1 MTDPQDLA
9 ARLTRL
15 EHELSVVVRRLD
27 AMQAAGPPHGAV
39 AADPLP
45 EPRPEPVVV
54 PEAVASEVDLA
65 EWATLLGRSF
75 VVFGGAYLLRALT
88 EGEYLPMMAGAGLGL
103 LYAGGWLWAAHRH
116 GATRRLSANVHGVTA
131 VLVGWPLVWEASA
144 RFALLGPAAAALALM
159 VLTTGAYVVA
169 HRHRLPV
176 IAGVAGFGTVI
187 AALAVAM
194 SADQYG
200 AVSLLLVTL
209 GSVTYWVS
217 DAPARGWLRWPMAI
231 AAGLSVMALTSRA
244 LATPPREPMLITL
257 VAQMWV
263 LATMQGSLAV
273 RFVLLQ
279 RPARVFDML
288 QAASGLVIGIGGAVL
303 VTRQAGAGVTLVGAV
318 AALFAA
324 GAYLAAYLRLVDRP
338 RLLTSYYTALTFG
351 VVSLVAALFIL
362 LEGAVLVMVALALAF
377 AAFVAPAHVRLAL
390 VPHAAWLVIV
400 ALSASGAV
408 SLAWTAW
415 VGTPAVWPSI
425 PVLAALTTGVG
436 LLMVLRPQLTPD
448 GGVVSEVARASLLVC
463 AVLVVAVIGAVGVTF
478 VAPVFA
484 GNPPDAGV
492 LASVRT
498 GVVAV
503 LALALGLAARWPRT
517 AVLASLVYPVLVAG
531 GLRLVLDDFRHSE
544 PSTMFIA
551 LALYGAALA
560 FAPRIASRKRA
571 APLA

>member
-1 MTDPQDLA
+1 MADPQDVT

-15 EHELSVVVRRLD
+15 EHELSEVVRRLETLEGTRPAVVAD
-27 AMQAAGPPHGAV
+27 PGSSPELVTV
-39 AADPLP
+39 AA
-45 EPRPEPVVV
+45 
-54 PEAVASEVDLA
+54 EAAASDVDLSH
-65 EWATLLGRSF
+65 WATLFGRSF

-88 EGEYLPMMAGAGLGL
+88 EGGYLPLMAGAGLGL
-103 LYAGGWLWAAHRH
+103 LYAGGWLWAAHRD

-131 VLVGWPLVWEASA
+131 VLVGWPLVWEASS
-144 RFALLGPAAAALALM
+144 RFALFGPAAAALVLLA
-159 VLTTGAYVVA
+159 LTTCAYVVA

-200 AVSLLLVTL
+200 ALSLLLVTL

-244 LATPPREPMLITL
+244 LAAPPREPMLLTL
-257 VAQMWV
+257 VAQMWL

-288 QAASGLVIGIGGAVL
+288 QAASGLLIGIGGAVL

-338 RLLTSYYTALTFG
+338 RLFSSYYTALTFG
-351 VVSLVAALFIL
+351 VLALVAALFIL
-362 LEGAVLVMVALALAF
+362 LEGPTLVVIALALAV
-377 AAFVAPAHVRLAL
+377 AALVAPAHVRLAL
-390 VPHAAWLVIV
+390 VPHAAWLTIV

-415 VGTPAVWPSI
+415 VGTPDAWPAVPR
-425 PVLAALTTGVG
+425 VAALTTGVG
-436 LLMVLRPQLTPD
+436 LLMVLWPRLTPD
-448 GGVVSEVARASLLVC
+448 GGVASEVARASLLVC
-463 AVLVVAVIGAVGVTF
+463 AALVVTVIGAAVVAL
-478 VAPVFA
+478 VAPAFA
-484 GNPPDAGV
+484 GTPPDAGV

-498 GVVAV
+498 GVVAA
-503 LALALGLAARWPRT
+503 LALALGFAARSPRT
-517 AVLASLVYPVLVAG
+517 ALLASLVYPVLAAG
-531 GLRLVLDDFRHSE
+531 GVRLVLDDFRHSE

-560 FAPRIASRKRA
+560 FAPRIASR
-571 APLA
+571 L